1 MQSNAKKVT
10 RNTVKRRHANARAN
24 THFLPNGQI
33 LQADQLVKMHLKCSY
48 DTTIGRRKTLRHCYR
63 YTINLT

>member
-10 RNTVKRRHANARAN
+10 RSTVKRRHADARAN

-33 LQADQLVKMHLKCSY
+33 FTDWSKAHSGATQAQHVVLCIAMRCDHSVSH
-48 DTTIGRRKTLRHCYR
+48 
-63 YTINLT
+63 

>member
-1 MQSNAKKVT
+1 MQLNAKKVT

-33 LQADQLVKMHLKCSY
+33 L
-48 DTTIGRRKTLRHCYR
+48 
-63 YTINLT
+63 